1 MKRHQLT
8 FLMLL
13 TFISGAN
20 AQTLTGKLGSP
31 NNFNKV
37 IDSAK
42 VNFKMIGTEQSG
54 DLNKS
59 SVLNSSL
66 GLSAKGSIFQNT
78 EVIFDGS
85 LYFSSGSTSSVYD
98 NNRLTERNGTSL
110 KNAYIHYNYQD
121 LLSLKAGAINQ
132 REQEN
137 LIVVG
142 RKAFLGAKETLSF
155 NLFDL
160 KVTMNATQTRA
171 RSESS
176 KEGLG
181 NLDEGSPLFM
191 RESISLETINDYI
204 GLKVI
209 VGHFAYDNLSND
221 VAYNSQ
227 FHGNTVS
234 GYTKTNSEFDYNYV
248 GWDYKLEASASL
260 NHNLSVGAGVSYV
273 INQGAPD
280 SKNRGSALIGSTKYT
295 SGDWTYKVTYNKLNI
310 QSDTAPA
317 LYLNMA
323 QTPNTTSDSLE
334 LTALNI
340 SSDFELRLFYQNSK
354 PLEQNFYQ
362 DNNQIIQL
370 ELRKGYE
377 IF

>member
-1 MKRHQLT
+1 
-8 FLMLL
+8 MLL

-20 AQTLTGKLGSP
+20 AQTLTGKLGST

-66 GLSAKGSIFQNT
+66 GLSAKGSIFENT

-142 RKAFLGAKETLSF
+142 RKAFLGAKESLSF

-191 RESISLETINDYI
+191 RESISLETINDYV

-248 GWDYKLEASASL
+248 GWDYKLEATAAL

-273 INQGAPD
+273 INEGAPD
-280 SKNRGSALIGSTKYT
+280 SKNRGSALIGSTKY
-295 SGDWTYKVTYNKLNI
+295 SAGDWSYKITYNKLNI

-334 LTALNI
+334 LTALNT